1 MAKNITQT
9 ILDPIPV
16 VLAAAQVSGKPF
28 VQGAQ
33 LLVPITDGA
42 IGATV
47 AVHYHCRGTFDKTT
61 GEAWTANALLYWN
74 NSTKKFTTTSAGN
87 TLRGCAAASAAS
99 GDTSGEVLIMPVLV

>member
-9 ILDPIPV
+9 LAQPITV
-16 VLAAAQVSGKPF
+16 TLAAAQVSGKPF

-42 IGATV
+42 IGA
-47 AVHYHCRGTFDKTT
+47 AIAAHYHCRGTFDKTT
-61 GEAWTANALLYWN
+61 GEAWTAQAALYWN
-74 NSTKKFTTTSAGN
+74 NTTKKFTTTASGN
-87 TLRGCAAASAAS
+87 TLRGCAAVAAVS